1 MEVAVPAAWRSK
13 LLILAAIA
21 ALAALLPA
29 ADIARTSAANTH
41 AAVRAYQQQHA
52 GEPIPVIVQAV
63 TGADPEAL
71 VTSAGGEVAAPLAI
85 INAVAADITAG
96 TLDALSA
103 DARVK
108 WISLDGP
115 VASADSGRDRLD
127 GTDEGDDDDAKTSD
141 PASVYTD
148 EIDADEAW
156 ENGILGQGIAVAVV
170 DTGIANSGDFGSPRR
185 VVATVSKNRSRRDG
199 YGHGSHV
206 AGIIAGD
213 GSNSGGAYTGVAP
226 GANLVNVKIGDDT
239 GAATLSDVINGL
251 QFVFEN
257 NDKYNIRVV
266 NLSLR
271 SDVPQSYTTDPLDA
285 AVELLTFRGI
295 LVVASA
301 GNIGTAGDAVSY
313 APANDPFVL
322 TVGAVDDRG
331 TADYGD
337 DTITSWSSRGTTQDG
352 YAKPE
357 LYAPGRRIVSVLS
370 PGSVLARE
378 IPEGLVGEH
387 YFQLSG
393 TSMSAAVVSG
403 AAALVIQEHPDW
415 TPGQVKAALMEGAD
429 ALPTDSS
436 AAFVQV
442 DGALDVSSPADA
454 TADLRPNE
462 LLLEAAGITD
472 PDAIRWG
479 AIRWGA
485 IRWGAIRWGAIRW
498 GAIRWGAVRW
508 GYVSE

>member
-13 LLILAAIA
+13 LLILTAIA
-21 ALAALLPA
+21 AFVALIPVA
-29 ADIARTSAANTH
+29 GIAPEPTNTH
-41 AAVRAYQQQHA
+41 HAVHAYRQQHV
-52 GEPIPVIVQAV
+52 GEHIPVIVQAV
-63 TGADPEAL
+63 AGADPEAL
-71 VTSAGGEVAAPLAI
+71 VASAGGQVAAPLAML
-85 INAVAADITAG
+85 NAVATDVTAD

-103 DARVK
+103 DARVR

-127 GTDEGDDDDAKTSD
+127 GADEADASV
-141 PASVYTD
+141 PANVYTD
-148 EIDADEAW
+148 EIDADMAW
-156 ENGILGQGIAVAVV
+156 EDGILGQGIAVAVV
-170 DTGIANSGDFGSPRR
+170 DTGIANGGDFSSPRR

-213 GSNSGGAYTGVAP
+213 GANSGGAYMGVAP
-226 GANLVNVKIGDDT
+226 GANLVNVKVGDDT

-257 NDKYNIRVV
+257 KDKYNIRVV

-331 TADYGD
+331 TEDYGD

-370 PGSVLARE
+370 PSSVLARE
-378 IPEGLVGEH
+378 MPEGVVGEH

-415 TPGQVKAALMEGAD
+415 TPGQVKVALIQGAD
-429 ALPTDSS
+429 ALPSDSS

-442 DGALDVSSPADA
+442 DGALAVSSPSDT

-498 GAIRWGAVRW
+498 GAVRW